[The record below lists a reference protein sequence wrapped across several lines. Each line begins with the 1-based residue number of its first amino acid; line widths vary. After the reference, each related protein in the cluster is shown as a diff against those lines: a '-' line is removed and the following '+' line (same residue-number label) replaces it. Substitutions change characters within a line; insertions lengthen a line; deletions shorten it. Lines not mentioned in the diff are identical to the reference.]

1 MINFEGLSERL
12 NRYNLYFSRV
22 KNYLFVYIDNSL
34 LEQTLG
40 LVYTEKPII

>member
-1 MINFEGLSERL
+1 MINFVGLSERL
-12 NRYNLYFSRV
+12 NRYNLYFCRV
-22 KNYLFVYIDNSL
+22 KNYLFVYIDSSL

>member
-1 MINFEGLSERL
+1 MISSVGLSERL
-12 NRYNLYFSRV
+12 KRYSLSFCTV
-22 KNYLFVYIDNSL
+22 KGWLFVYIDNSL